1 MRYSSSMDIDT
12 LIKQLGGGS
21 AIARRLGKRR
31 TAISQWK
38 RVGLPDKVSVRAALL
53 EMAED
58 AVLTAEER
66 SAIRDF
72 LKGPLR

>member
-1 MRYSSSMDIDT
+1 MSIMDVDT
-12 LIKQLGGGS
+12 LINQLGGGS

-38 RVGLPDKVSVRAALL
+38 RVGLPDKVSIRAALL
-53 EMAED
+53 KMAED
-58 AVLTAEER
+58 AVMTAEER
-66 SAIRDF
+66 SVIRDY

>member
-1 MRYSSSMDIDT
+1 MDLDNF
-12 LIKQLGGGS
+12 IKRMGGGA
-21 AIARRLGKRR
+21 AIARRLGVHR

-58 AVLTAEER
+58 AVMTAEER